1 MARILKNEVKETIL
15 DSDKIIL
22 PSMNDKK
29 DKDKHP
35 YKKSVKGNKNE
46 K

>member
-22 PSMNDKK
+22 PPMNDK
-29 DKDKHP
+29 KDKHP
-35 YKKSVKGNKNE
+35 YKKSVKENKNE